1 MASEVQSLRAAGAS
15 NHMTFSLCLIT
26 ACLLNIT
33 TLPPDPE
40 QGSYIILW
48 FNLAVGYL
56 LAMASVF
63 SANAKTKAVVAKM
76 SGISALLSMV
86 LVMMGELSR
95 TPMLSRCLMFRHVTG
110 FSDSS
115 CRRNP
120 SAKWPTHVCT
130 KYKTSLCLH
139 YIFTLCCIAIW
150 FSMYKVVKFVG

>member
-95 TPMLSRCLMFRHVTG
+95 TP
-110 FSDSS
+110 
-115 CRRNP
+115 P
-120 SAKWPTHVCT
+120 
-130 KYKTSLCLH
+130 
-139 YIFTLCCIAIW
+139 
-150 FSMYKVVKFVG
+150 

>member
-48 FNLAVGYL
+48 SNLAVGYL

-95 TPMLSRCLMFRHVTG
+95 TP
-110 FSDSS
+110 
-115 CRRNP
+115 P
-120 SAKWPTHVCT
+120 
-130 KYKTSLCLH
+130 
-139 YIFTLCCIAIW
+139 
-150 FSMYKVVKFVG
+150 